1 MLYYMTLLIVFIV
14 LAYAGII
21 LFRKFAYIQKQNKEL
36 QKRESEFLIDLVAE
50 GKLKPDQ
57 LSQLSSH
64 IETNAIDEVS
74 VKLEKKEGP
83 LDSILEL
90 VDGLSDG
97 EMRQLMKELEK
108 RQTSERRKYH
118 RKDLFRII
126 DYNVGGQY
134 YRDLI
139 QDISGSGVFIKT
151 AHTFSVGQSIFM
163 TLMSPTS
170 QKPFKIIGEIIRVH
184 TDGIGVKFKIES
196 QVQVEVLK
204 SLVDLIQTEQLQE
217 DAEI

>member
-1 MLYYMTLLIVFIV
+1 MLYYITLLIIFIV
-14 LAYAGII
+14 LACASII
-21 LFRKFAYIQKQNKEL
+21 LFRKFAHVRQRNKEL
-36 QKRESEFLIDLVAE
+36 QKKRESEFMNYLVDE
-50 GKLKPDQ
+50 GELKPDQ
-57 LSQLSSH
+57 LYPLSSLV
-64 IETNAIDEVS
+64 ENNAIDEVS
-74 VKLEKKEGP
+74 SKLETTGGP

-90 VDGLSDG
+90 IDSLSDE

-118 RKDLFRII
+118 REDLFRII
-126 DYNVGGQY
+126 DYNVGGQD

-151 AHTFSVGQSIFM
+151 DHKFSVGQSILM

-196 QVQVEVLK
+196 QVQEEVLK
-204 SLVDLIQTEQLQE
+204 SLVDLLKN
-217 DAEI
+217 

>member
-1 MLYYMTLLIVFIV
+1 MLYYITLLIIFIV
-14 LAYAGII
+14 LVCASII
-21 LFRKFAYIQKQNKEL
+21 LFRKFAYIQKQNKEI
-36 QKRESEFLIDLVAE
+36 QKRESEFLINLVAE
-50 GKLKPDQ
+50 GELRPDQ
-57 LSQLSSH
+57 LYQLSDLV
-64 IETNAIDEVS
+64 ENNAIDEVS
-74 VKLEKKEGP
+74 SKLEKTGSL

-90 VDGLSDG
+90 IDSLSDE

-126 DYNVGGQY
+126 DYNVGGQD

-151 AHTFSVGQSIFM
+151 VHKFSAGQSILM

-184 TDGIGVKFKIES
+184 TDGFGVKFKIES
-196 QVQVEVLK
+196 QVQEEVLN
-204 SLVDLIQTEQLQE
+204 SLVDLIKN
-217 DAEI
+217 

>member
-1 MLYYMTLLIVFIV
+1 MLYYITLLIIFIV
-14 LAYAGII
+14 LACAGIM
-21 LFRKFAYIQKQNKEL
+21 LFRKIAYIQKQSKEL

-50 GKLKPDQ
+50 GELKPDQ
-57 LSQLSSH
+57 LSQLSH
-64 IETNAIDEVS
+64 LIENNAIGEVTS
-74 VKLEKKEGP
+74 TLEETGSP

-90 VDGLSDG
+90 IDSLSEE
-97 EMRQLMKELEK
+97 EMRQLLKELDK

-134 YRDLI
+134 YRDII
-139 QDISGSGVFIKT
+139 QDISSSGVFIKT
-151 AHTFSVGQSIFM
+151 VHSFSVGQSILM
-163 TLMSPTS
+163 TLMSPIS
-170 QKPFKIIGEIIRVH
+170 QKPFKIFGEIIRVH

-196 QVQVEVLK
+196 QVQEEVLK
-204 SLVDLIQTEQLQE
+204 SLVDLIQNEQLQE